1 MIFKSLRKTVLSALV
16 LLLLPAAVE
25 AAPGNIAP
33 KAKVT
38 SSGSLSGAFDANN
51 VTDGRV
57 MWENT
62 GEWACKGH
70 VTSWGEMYL
79 PWVRLDWDEDVIV
92 SRVVVYDRPS
102 LLRHHVACV

>member
-1 MIFKSLRKTVLSALV
+1 MLFNSLRKTVLSALV
-16 LLLLPAAVE
+16 LLLLSAAVE

-79 PWVRLDWDEDVIV
+79 PWVRLAAVETFGLCAIQV
-92 SRVVVYDRPS
+92 SRNSSWRKV
-102 LLRHHVACV
+102 